1 VLRLKRYASIEKRV
15 NILRDLAEKLHY
27 NAVFGGDFGRNC
39 IIVQFLE
46 RGKERKG
53 KAG

>member
-1 VLRLKRYASIEKRV
+1 MESIVKRV
-15 NILRDLAEKLHY
+15 DVWPDSTEKLHY
-27 NAVFGGDFGRNC
+27 NAVFGGDFEGNC

-46 RGKERKG
+46 MGKERKG